1 MAGSGDGDD
10 DAAGANV
17 LVIKGQP
24 RQTLGSSDILRQLF
38 EQRALPHTTTRWTVL
53 RSDRRSGILFLLQD
67 SGIVDSI
74 DSLVTPG
81 VAASWQLTVS
91 GLHSVLMC
99 GRLGQFSPLCD
110 VRLGIPLQ
118 DRTAYEL
125 QLLLRDGG
133 WTWYLLPRPR
143 TVARR
148 QVAQAYSVGG
158 PLRWFT
164 RPSGQSFAVAREY
177 LLCLLNAE
185 VLQRD
190 HGIDEI
196 PHGLPQ
202 DTYALLL
209 QGIPLAQHAP
219 APARCRERLRLEPD
233 CDGDNDDEAA
243 PRAVE
248 PEEDATEEEQEE
260 QLCIYVHIYI
270 YMVINIAIIIYRYT
284 FVGLALVTR
293 TVTTIR
299 PWRSTWRRY
308 VVLCYI

>member
-1 MAGSGDGDD
+1 MAGSGDGDGG
-10 DAAGANV
+10 AAEANV

-24 RQTLGSSDILRQLF
+24 LQTLGSSEILRQLF
-38 EQRALPHTTTRWTVL
+38 AQRALPHTTTRWTVL
-53 RSDRRSGILFLLQD
+53 RSDRRSGILFHLQD

-99 GRLGQFSPLCD
+99 GRLGQFSHLCD

-125 QLLLRDGG
+125 QLMLRDGG
-133 WTWYLLPRPR
+133 WTWHSLPGPR

-148 QVAQAYSVGG
+148 RLQAYSVGG

-177 LLCLLNAE
+177 LLCLLDAA

-202 DTYALLL
+202 NTYALLL
-209 QGIPLAQHAP
+209 QGIPLAQHPP

-248 PEEDATEEEQEE
+248 PEEGATEEQEE

-270 YMVINIAIIIYRYT
+270 YSIYMAINIAIIIYR
-284 FVGLALVTR
+284 
-293 TVTTIR
+293 
-299 PWRSTWRRY
+299 
-308 VVLCYI
+308 